1 MPAVNENLDPDSE
14 VERAAALTQ
23 ALEVLA
29 SPARMYLLREVRVP
43 KTLKEIKVRVPEKEA
58 GGRDRILARQ
68 SVKEHLDRLV
78 EIGVVL
84 ARETQREYGE
94 TIEYILN
101 HQRLFAI
108 SESFRAL
115 AKLRPAEAPDG
126 RTISAVARA
135 NTYEIRGPCL
145 VLVKGLDEGR
155 TFDMRPRPDGRNEWV
170 IGRRN
175 DLGVSLD
182 FDPFVS
188 SENSRV
194 LWAEGAYFIEDLSV
208 SRNGTMLNF
217 QPLPKGGRRALRT
230 GDLIG
235 VGRSL
240 LMFRG

>member
-1 MPAVNENLDPDSE
+1 MPTVNENLDPDSE
-14 VERAAALTQ
+14 VERAAALTE

-43 KTLKEIKVRVPEKEA
+43 KTLKEIKVRIPEKDA

-115 AKLRPAEAPDG
+115 AKLRPAESPDG
-126 RTISAVARA
+126 RTISAA
-135 NTYEIRGPCL
+135 
-145 VLVKGLDEGR
+145 
-155 TFDMRPRPDGRNEWV
+155 
-170 IGRRN
+170 
-175 DLGVSLD
+175 
-182 FDPFVS
+182 
-188 SENSRV
+188 
-194 LWAEGAYFIEDLSV
+194 
-208 SRNGTMLNF
+208 
-217 QPLPKGGRRALRT
+217 
-230 GDLIG
+230 
-235 VGRSL
+235 
-240 LMFRG
+240 